1 VADCRYAVGDLTASG
16 DALYGSQ
23 IANQP
28 FINWAWDVFEFDYD
42 WWQDGWGYDDCVN
55 VTKPLG
61 RTFNAIWAL
70 TYSAERIWQ
79 PMDVNRNMLEWGG
92 RWAAGQIQGYAL
104 RARCG
109 DKVATTYGAGCTE
122 YRHTV
127 LWDCTQQERRGHKEC
142 RSWFFL
148 FAWIC
153 HIFVT
158 VYSWVCIAWGWVAS
172 LVCAAAVGIFG
183 SKHIDLQQT
192 AFFYGKPAVG
202 RSSTFIH
209 EARHISGK
217 AHTADFPAGSSYGS
231 GSGADESWEFNGAWR
246 WQAVWL
252 AWYASTAVNSTPA
265 LRAKA
270 RDDANVIMLGAFAT
284 SPGITF

>member
-1 VADCRYAVGDLTASG
+1 MADCTYEVGDLTASG
-16 DALYGSQ
+16 DAHYGPL

-28 FINWAWDVFEFDYD
+28 FVTWAWDTFEFDHD

-55 VTKPLG
+55 ATLPLG
-61 RTFNAIWAL
+61 RTFNAVWAL
-70 TYSAERIWQ
+70 TYSAKRIWQ
-79 PMDVNRNMLEWGG
+79 PMDVNQNMLEWGG
-92 RWAAGQIQGYAL
+92 RWAAERIQGYEL

-109 DKVATTYGAGCTE
+109 DKVATTYGAGCTQ
-122 YRHTV
+122 YRHT
-127 LWDCTQQERRGHKEC
+127 LIWDCTQQERRARREC

-153 HIFVT
+153 HLAVT
-158 VYSWVCIAWGWVAS
+158 LYSWVCVAWGWVAS
-172 LVCAAAVGIFG
+172 LVCAAAVGVFG
-183 SKHIDLQQT
+183 SQHIDLQQT

-217 AHTADFPAGSSYGS
+217 AHTADFPSGSSYGS
-231 GSGADESWEFNGAWR
+231 GSGADESWAFNGAWR
-246 WQAVWL
+246 WQATWL
-252 AWYASTAVNSTPA
+252 AWYAAAAENSTPA

-270 RDDANVIMLGAFAT
+270 RDDANVIMLGAFAA
-284 SPGITF
+284 SPGFTF